1 MLVYPYIMIFVT
13 YCIIA
18 ELIQNKQ
25 EVVRI
30 SWMLLAIVCMICSV
44 HTGSC
49 MRLVIEMVYILIG
62 IHLAYGYGD

>member
-1 MLVYPYIMIFVT
+1 MLVYQYIAIFVT

-18 ELIQNKQ
+18 ELIQNNQ

-30 SWMLLAIVCMICSV
+30 SWLLLAIVCMICSA

-49 MRLVIEMVYILIG
+49 MRLVIEVVYLLTG
-62 IHLAYGYGD
+62 IHLAYTYGG